1 MKKIHIPE
9 NVMRDM
15 RDRRGLNRND
25 TSEDQE
31 ILNMSKREFLD
42 EWLDWEGIIGYTTQI
57 MDMIYY
63 AFGIDLESDEIWNAQ
78 IERTTDEEEEA

>member
-9 NVMRDM
+9 NIMQDM
-15 RDRRGLNRND
+15 RDRRGLNKHD

-63 AFGIDLESDEIWNAQ
+63 AFGIDLESDEVWNEK
-78 IERTTDEEEEA
+78 IERTTEEDEEQ

>member
-1 MKKIHIPE
+1 MNKIHIPE
-9 NVMRDM
+9 NIMRDM
-15 RDRRGLNRND
+15 RERRGLDATD

-63 AFGIDLESDEIWNAQ
+63 AFGIDLESDEVWNAK
-78 IERTTDEEEEA
+78 IERTTEKEEEQ

>member
-1 MKKIHIPE
+1 MSKIHIPE
-9 NVMRDM
+9 NIMRDM
-15 RDRRGLNRND
+15 RERRGLDATD

-31 ILNMSKREFLD
+31 ILSMSKREFLD

-63 AFGIDLESDEIWNAQ
+63 AFGVDLESDEVWNAK
-78 IERTTDEEEEA
+78 IERTTEEEEEQ